1 MAPKAAR
8 SGALVWPWSWHRA
21 GNRRLAAAM
30 TGAPWERALLPK
42 LGLAI
47 MAVSA
52 VVTVLG
58 WFFFAV
64 GMVQRFW

>member
-1 MAPKAAR
+1 
-8 SGALVWPWSWHRA
+8 
-21 GNRRLAAAM
+21 M
-30 TGAPWERALLPK
+30 TRPALLPK

-52 VVTVLG
+52 IVSVLG

-64 GMVQRFW
+64 GMARLFW

>member
-1 MAPKAAR
+1 
-8 SGALVWPWSWHRA
+8 
-21 GNRRLAAAM
+21 M